1 MMDDD
6 LNALISE
13 LNESGGAARNSDNV
27 VPLESMLA
35 EVVQR
40 RGSDLLLVAGSPPAI
55 RVDGAVERTAGGVLD
70 GLDIEEIV
78 MPAASTAGPE
88 AVRRERRLRR
98 VAPAAPA
105 GPVPH
110 QPAPRA
116 RPDRGGDTRPAVAGA
131 AAL

>member
-6 LNALISE
+6 LNALISQ
-13 LNESGGAARNSDNV
+13 LNDSGGATRNSDNV

-35 EVVQR
+35 EVVRR

-78 MPAASTAGPE
+78 MP
-88 AVRRERRLRR
+88 
-98 VAPAAPA
+98 
-105 GPVPH
+105 
-110 QPAPRA
+110 PR
-116 RPDRGGDTRPAVAGA
+116 PPRGR
-131 AAL
+131 